1 MEATAQRL
9 FEQVA
14 ESWKLD
20 SDDARM
26 LGWAARLHEI
36 GLAIAH
42 SQYHVHGAYLLEHS
56 DIEGF
61 SRQEQQVLSALVR
74 THRRGVPKTAFDAL
88 PDRLLLSAKRKAALL
103 RLAVLLHRSHD
114 ADAIPRLD
122 LTANG
127 DRLDLVVDQKWIEA
141 RPLLRS
147 DLVGEP
153 EDMQGLG
160 VAFKPFVA

>member
-1 MEATAQRL
+1 
-9 FEQVA
+9 
-14 ESWKLD
+14 
-20 SDDARM
+20 
-26 LGWAARLHEI
+26 
-36 GLAIAH
+36 
-42 SQYHVHGAYLLEHS
+42 LEHS

-74 THRRGVPKTAFDAL
+74 THRRGVPKNAFDAL

-114 ADAIPRLD
+114 NEAIPRLD
-122 LTANG
+122 LTASG
-127 DRLDLVVDQKWIEA
+127 DRLDLVVSKKWIDA